1 MLLKSHLE
9 ATVRSLTTFPELVVS
24 LSLYA
29 IAIFFAYFFLSGFI
43 WGAGFQ
49 PTPKKDIELAAKL
62 LKLQEGMTVYDLG
75 SGTGSVVILLAKKYK
90 VRCVG
95 IEIDPLKS
103 FLSRLR
109 IARHRDLKERIE
121 IQRKNFFK
129 ADFTKA
135 DFVYLFLSGG
145 TLVMGKL
152 AQKLVL
158 ELKPGTKIASYV
170 HVFKGVE
177 PDIEEG
183 HVKIYSVESL
193 RSSF

>member
-1 MLLKSHLE
+1 M
-9 ATVRSLTTFPELVVS
+9 
-24 LSLYA
+24 
-29 IAIFFAYFFLSGFI
+29 SGFI

-95 IEIDPLKS
+95 IEVDPLKS
-103 FLSRLR
+103 TISRLR
-109 IARHRDLKERIE
+109 IARHKDLKNLIE

-135 DFVYLFLSGG
+135 DCVYLFLSGG
-145 TLVMGKL
+145 TLVMEKL
-152 AQKLVL
+152 ARKLVS
-158 ELKPGTKIASYV
+158 ELKSGTKIVSYI

-177 PDIEEG
+177 PEIEEG
-183 HVKIYSVESL
+183 HVKIYSIESL
-193 RSSF
+193 RSRF